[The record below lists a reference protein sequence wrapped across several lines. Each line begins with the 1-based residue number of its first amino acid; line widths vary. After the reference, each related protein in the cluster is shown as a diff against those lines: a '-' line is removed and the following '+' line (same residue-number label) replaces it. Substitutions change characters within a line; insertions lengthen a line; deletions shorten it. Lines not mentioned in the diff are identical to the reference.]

1 MTILTDRNYVEKAE
15 KVIKKLNKKL
25 NRDGQSEFE
34 LTTSKLRKLLSMTST
49 LFDEIQARPIEELQ
63 DKISYLRVQFLY
75 QAGRTDGLRKGGTN
89 PVKDLVE
96 KAEILQCLSEITD
109 KASLIR
115 FCRYM
120 EALVAYFKFEG
131 GKD

>member
-1 MTILTDRNYVEKAE
+1 MTILTDKNYVDKAE
-15 KVIKKLNKKL
+15 QVVKKLNKTPDRYDN
-25 NRDGQSEFE
+25 NREKFD
-34 LTTSKLRKLLSMTST
+34 LTTSKIRNLLSLTSS
-49 LFDEIQARPIEELQ
+49 LFDEVQSRPVEELE
-63 DKISYLRVQFLY
+63 DKIAYLRVQFLY
-75 QAGRTDGLRKGGTN
+75 QSGREGA
-89 PVKDLVE
+89 VKDLVE
-96 KAEILQCLSEITD
+96 KAEILDCLKEITD